1 MRWWREADSSMLR
14 MQDQR
19 GEIKPSFRETNE
31 ETDTGLILH
40 ACAVHA
46 CSWSVDDRWDSQEAE
61 ILFSTWVI
69 LATYTACEGHP
80 TQLPCTDRLCDTT
93 SAFSR
98 HGKVSYRKI
107 FQKHPFLVSGVGHD
121 GELPTVEDLCVTY
134 VTHRNSQPPTM
145 PDCSCLVRPR
155 RVWRCFLQLDMPLTF
170 MEYVLSTRQRCCCKQ
185 TKNIYMFH
193 P

>member
-1 MRWWREADSSMLR
+1 MSVRQLTEDMKEYWSPIQTQISCYFRSEVWMIAGTAKKRKSYPVHEAF
-14 MQDQR
+14 QR
-19 GEIKPSFRETNE
+19 LTQPVRDTLLSF
-31 ETDTGLILH
+31 H
-40 ACAVHA
+40 ALT
-46 CSWSVDDRWDSQEAE
+46 R
-61 ILFSTWVI
+61 
-69 LATYTACEGHP
+69 
-80 TQLPCTDRLCDTT
+80 CDTT
-93 SAFSR
+93 SSFSGQ
-98 HGKVSYRKI
+98 GKKSCWKT